1 MCPVN
6 NLDALTQA
14 LPRIGDGIL
23 ITLELTVGGAALALV
38 LALTLG
44 TTARVG
50 NLAIRGPA
58 RVLIEFFR
66 GTSLLVQIFWLFYV
80 LPLLGYQLDP
90 VFCGILALG
99 LNYGAYGAE
108 VVRGALN
115 SVPKAQTEAA
125 VALGFSPWQRLR
137 RILFPQA
144 WVLMIPPLAN
154 LLVHLLKGTAVASY
168 ITLQD
173 LTFEIENLR
182 DSTGDTLFAFG
193 IGLLIYF
200 VIAYL
205 LSLGMNLLEARAK
218 HKLGRGPSLREVLRL
233 APDTS
238 LDAVAGSARQKVAP

>member
-1 MCPVN
+1 MSN
-6 NLDALTQA
+6 MDALRDA
-14 LPRIGDGIL
+14 LPGIWDGIL
-23 ITLELTVGGAALALV
+23 VTLQLTLGGAALAFLIALLLGTV
-38 LALTLG
+38 VRVRNLALRG
-44 TTARVG
+44 TS
-50 NLAIRGPA
+50 

-115 SVPKAQTEAA
+115 SVPKAQVEAS

-137 RILFPQA
+137 RVLFPQA
-144 WVLMIPPLAN
+144 WALMIPPLAN
-154 LLVHLLKGTAVASY
+154 LLVHLLKGTAVAPD

-173 LTFEIENLR
+173 LDFEIEKLR
-182 DSTGDTLFAFG
+182 DSTGDTLFAYG

-218 HKLGRGPSLREVLRL
+218 HKLGRGPSLRDVLRL

-238 LDAVAGSARQKVAP
+238 LESVSGTAPAGKKVTP

>member
-1 MCPVN
+1 MN
-6 NLDALTQA
+6 NLDALTDA

-23 ITLELTVGGAALALV
+23 ITLELTAGGAALAFV
-38 LALTLG
+38 LAVTLG
-44 TTARVG
+44 TTARVR

-137 RILFPQA
+137 RVLFPQA
-144 WVLMIPPLAN
+144 WALMIPPLAN

-173 LTFEIENLR
+173 LTFQVEKLR

-218 HKLGRGPSLREVLRL
+218 HKLGRGPSMREVLRL

-238 LDAVAGSARQKVAP
+238 VDAVAGSARQKVAP

>member
-1 MCPVN
+1 MS
-6 NLDALTQA
+6 NLDALTGA
-14 LPRIGDGIL
+14 WPRILDGIL
-23 ITLELTVGGAALALV
+23 ITLELTAGGAVLAFV

-44 TTARVG
+44 TTARARS
-50 NLAIRGPA
+50 LAVRGPA

-115 SVPKAQTEAA
+115 SVPKPQVEAA
-125 VALGFSPWQRLR
+125 VALGFSPWQRLHR
-137 RILFPQA
+137 VLFPQA
-144 WVLMIPPLAN
+144 WALMIPPLAN

-173 LTFEIENLR
+173 LTFEIEKLR

-218 HKLGRGPSLREVLRL
+218 HKLGRGPSMREVLRL

-238 LDAVAGSARQKVAP
+238 LDAVAGTASTRQKVAP

>member
-1 MCPVN
+1 VN
-6 NLDALTQA
+6 NLDALVEA

-23 ITLELTVGGAALALV
+23 VTLELTAGGALLAFV
-38 LALTLG
+38 LALALG
-44 TTARVG
+44 TTARVH
-50 NLAIRGPA
+50 NLVVRGSA

-66 GTSLLVQIFWLFYV
+66 GTSLLVQLFWLYYV

-115 SVPKAQTEAA
+115 AVPKAQAEAA

-137 RILFPQA
+137 RVLFPQA
-144 WVLMIPPLAN
+144 WALMLPPLGN

-173 LTFEIENLR
+173 LTFETSKLR
-182 DSTGDTLFAFG
+182 DSTGDTLFAYG
-193 IGLLIYF
+193 VGLLIYF

-205 LSLGMNLLEARAK
+205 LSLGMNLVEARAK
-218 HKLGRGPSLREVLRL
+218 HKLGRGPSLRDVLRL
-233 APDTS
+233 APDKS
-238 LDAVAGSARQKVAP
+238 LDTAADTGTAPRKVAP